1 MQWLKNWWYNDQYYK
16 ITSEGEQRNMED
28 DVFFEYILHIYKSSK
43 GLQYHFIKPGESYK
57 IVNPYDVI
65 GLSFTVHNKTY
76 ILSPHSFL
84 IKGNEWNEIF
94 IKWLCKY
101 LGIYYGQGTIA
112 LLDRNIILYSG
123 TYLKVMNE
131 LKNDIK

>member
-1 MQWLKNWWYNDQYYK
+1 M
-16 ITSEGEQRNMED
+16 
-28 DVFFEYILHIYKSSK
+28 
-43 GLQYHFIKPGESYK
+43 
-57 IVNPYDVI
+57 I

-84 IKGNEWNEIF
+84 IQGNEWNEIF
-94 IKWLCKY
+94 MKWLCKY

>member
-94 IKWLCKY
+94 MKWLCKY

>member
-28 DVFFEYILHIYKSSK
+28 DVYFEYILHIHKSSK
-43 GLQYHFIKPGESYK
+43 GLQYHFINPGESYK

-84 IKGNEWNEIF
+84 IKGNEWNEI
-94 IKWLCKY
+94 
-101 LGIYYGQGTIA
+101 
-112 LLDRNIILYSG
+112 
-123 TYLKVMNE
+123 VM
-131 LKNDIK
+131 

>member
-16 ITSEGEQRNMED
+16 ITLNGEQLSMEYD
-28 DVFFEYILHIYKSSK
+28 DVFEYILHIHKSSK

-84 IKGNEWNEIF
+84 IQGNEWNDIF
-94 IKWLCKY
+94 MRWLCKY
-101 LGIYYGQGTIA
+101 LGVPYENGTIA

-123 TYLKVMNE
+123 TYLKVINE